1 MRKILLPFMVLL
13 LFASCQKEIATE
25 NVPEELATTT
35 AKKKAGEINSVKI
48 CKQVWMS
55 KNLDV
60 STYRDGTS
68 IPQVTDPVEWANLTT
83 GAWCYYE
90 NNSANGTTYGKL
102 YNWYAVNDPRGLA
115 PGGWHIPSDAEWT
128 TLTDCL
134 DGESLAGGKMKESG
148 TSHWLSPNTGATNS
162 SGFTGLPGGG
172 LFGNG
177 PFSDVG
183 SGGYWW
189 SSNEGS
195 TTVAWARGLFYSFA
209 IAFRGS
215 GFKSNGF
222 SVRCVRD

>member
-1 MRKILLPFMVLL
+1 MRKILLPFLVLL

-90 NNSANGTTYGKL
+90 NNSANGPVYGKL
-102 YNWYAVNDPRGLA
+102 YNW
-115 PGGWHIPSDAEWT
+115 
-128 TLTDCL
+128 
-134 DGESLAGGKMKESG
+134 SLAS
-148 TSHWLSPNTGATNS
+148 
-162 SGFTGLPGGG
+162 
-172 LFGNG
+172 
-177 PFSDVG
+177 
-183 SGGYWW
+183 
-189 SSNEGS
+189 
-195 TTVAWARGLFYSFA
+195 
-209 IAFRGS
+209 
-215 GFKSNGF
+215 
-222 SVRCVRD
+222 